1 MCVLLLFLKIKRI
14 PECVCFL
21 SCGECIF
28 TASSCALFGLDVS
41 STQLGRNSFMFSVLY
56 LFVVVESLKGW
67 ATNSLGKK
75 KFTANTDVSCCG
87 LLQDKT
93 FAIESLG

>member
-1 MCVLLLFLKIKRI
+1 MYVFL
-14 PECVCFL
+14 VAVSAYFD
-21 SCGECIF
+21 
-28 TASSCALFGLDVS
+28 SSCALPGLDVS
-41 STQLGRNSFMFSVLY
+41 STEAEVLLY
-56 LFVVVESLKGW
+56 FLFFLFVVVESLKGW

-75 KFTANTDVSCCG
+75 KFTANTDVSYCG